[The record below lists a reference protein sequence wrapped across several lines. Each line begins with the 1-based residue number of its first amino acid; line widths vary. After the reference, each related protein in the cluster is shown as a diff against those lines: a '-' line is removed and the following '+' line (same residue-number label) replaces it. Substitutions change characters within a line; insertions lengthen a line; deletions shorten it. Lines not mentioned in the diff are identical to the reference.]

1 MDEKEADKQEEE
13 FDPYIYIA
21 PLPYLGVAFLP
32 LSIKLI
38 LDILIYGVNIFSHI
52 TDIVIMIGLFE
63 TNLYI
68 PIIFKKIKSKIKEKQ
83 VDKKRA
89 HEVMSLAIQAI
100 LFIDLPYFFVLLYT
114 AFKYFIRLHNM
125 TAYLIF
131 AGLFMLL
138 FGIFIL
144 SVEMNIDEFEK
155 AKALETNKKQDG

>member
-1 MDEKEADKQEEE
+1 MDNKETDKQEEE
-13 FDPYIYIA
+13 FDPYIYIS

-38 LDILIYGVNIFSHI
+38 LDILIYGVNIFSYI
-52 TDIVIMIGLFE
+52 TDIVIIIDLFG

-83 VDKKRA
+83 VNKKRA
-89 HEVMSLAIQAI
+89 YEAMSLALQAI
-100 LFIDLPYFFVLLYT
+100 LLIDLPYFFILLYT
-114 AFKYFIRLHNM
+114 AFKYFIYLHDM
-125 TAYLIF
+125 IVYLIF

-144 SVEMNIDEFEK
+144 SVEMGIDESEN
-155 AKALETNKKQDG
+155 AKDLGTNKEQDG